1 MPSSPDAAPDEEE
14 AEAAPV
20 SPPRALALNLAL
32 TLTPALALTRTPGIS
47 AEGDHDAADQPA
59 GTWSSKLP

>member
-1 MPSSPDAAPDEEE
+1 MPSSPDAAPDEE

-20 SPPRALALNLAL
+20 SPPNPNPDPNPNPN
-32 TLTPALALTRTPGIS
+32 PAPIPTLTRTPGIS